1 MLSLISFLVVLS
13 VLVIVHEFGHFITAK
28 RLGVRV
34 EKFSFGFGPKLFSIK
49 YGETEYMISAIL
61 LGGYVKMAG
70 DEPWEK
76 LAGKSWE
83 FLSRSVGDRFKI
95 IFAGPLLNYILAFL
109 IFSVIFMFGSPT
121 MTTEIGGLMKDYPA
135 SQQGGLLIGD
145 KVMAVDGKAVKYWED
160 MTELIHNHT
169 EGAIKFTIERGGK
182 TFDKVIMPTV
192 RKAKDIFGTEVKIAL
207 VGVTPSQKMESVKYG
222 FTESLY
228 MGGRKL
234 LQLTAVTYKAL
245 WYIITGRL
253 SVKESL
259 TGPIGIF
266 VVTGQAARMG
276 FIYILH
282 LTGILSASLAMF
294 NILPFPVLDG
304 GHILFLGIEKLR
316 GRALSLK
323 AQEVI
328 ANAGVALLIL
338 LTVFIFYSDIMKFGI
353 FEKVAGIFKR

>member
-1 MLSLISFLVVLS
+1 VLSLISFLIVLS

-49 YGETEYMISAIL
+49 RGDTEYMVSAIP
-61 LGGYVKMAG
+61 LGGYVKMGG

-76 LAGKSWE
+76 LSGAKWE

-95 IFAGPLLNYILAFL
+95 IFAGPLLNYVLAFL

-135 SQQGGLLIGD
+135 SAQGLMVGD
-145 KVMAVDGKAVKYWED
+145 KIKAVDGHSVKYWED
-160 MTELIHNHT
+160 MTELIHKHT
-169 EGAIKFTIERGGK
+169 EGPMMLTVDRSGK
-182 TFDKVIMPTV
+182 AFDKEIAPTV
-192 RKAKDIFGTEVKIAL
+192 RKTKDIFGTEVKIAL
-207 VGVTPSQKMESVKYG
+207 IGITPSQTIESVKYG
-222 FTESLY
+222 FVKSLC
-228 MGGRKL
+228 MGGNKL
-234 LQLTAVTYKAL
+234 IQLTAVTYKAL
-245 WYIITGRL
+245 WCIITGRL

-266 VVTGQAARMG
+266 VVTGQAAKMG

-282 LTGILSASLAMF
+282 LMGILSASLAMF
-294 NILPFPVLDG
+294 NILPFPILDG

-316 GRALSLK
+316 GKPLSVK
-323 AQEVI
+323 AQEAI
-328 ANAGVALLIL
+328 ANVGVTLLIL
-338 LTVFIFYSDIMKFGI
+338 LTVFIFYSDIIKFGVMG
-353 FEKVAGIFKR
+353 KVAKIFHR